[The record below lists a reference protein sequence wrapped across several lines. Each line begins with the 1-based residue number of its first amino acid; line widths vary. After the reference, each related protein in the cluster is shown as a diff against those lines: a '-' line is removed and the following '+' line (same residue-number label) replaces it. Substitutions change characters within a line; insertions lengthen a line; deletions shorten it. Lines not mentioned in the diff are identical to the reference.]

1 MKLAKIHIKNFRS
14 IQNSEIRFD
23 EITALVGEN
32 NAGKSAILRAINA
45 IFNYSLEQPY
55 FIDNTHQYAPKTTT
69 TIVLYFQDFSL
80 EKYFDIC
87 NADQLKLCFKYSYSK
102 TKRGRS
108 LYFDTANGK
117 INADPY
123 MEALKQDIGYIYI
136 PANRGQSDLI
146 WSEQSIFTQLVS
158 HYLEEYTKNKD
169 LLSNKVIDV
178 SKQIYNQILRRL
190 GKELTELHV
199 LDNDASYD
207 VNFINNLDYSIYL
220 DKLSIFIKDHDITF
234 PALEYG
240 SGINSLT
247 VIALYRLLIKNSSS
261 SVILG
266 IEEPESHLHPQA
278 QKQFISSLLLN
289 RKDYENQAILATHST
304 VIIDALQHQNIVLVR
319 KVTDPKRGYKT
330 ITSQLPE
337 NFWNIHHINDYKHY
351 VYFQYRNSDFF
362 FAKYVIITESSTD
375 AQVVESLIKD
385 SLKDKMYSVSILN
398 LTGVQNLRYPY
409 YLLKDLNIPFTVI
422 VDKDFFL
429 PYLHDSLDRS
439 RDANYL
445 PLYKVK
451 AKRNDLVINSCWP
464 NEKIKE
470 LDEYLNKSYSSL
482 FDYLKTYSFCTM
494 EYSLEMDL
502 IAKSS
507 QARDMYYDHFNLNG
521 GNRNLYNLLH
531 KKDAVKNP
539 TLLMNIFLNVTPSN
553 RPYSY
558 KKIRKYLIEEI
569 NKYIE

>member
-1 MKLAKIHIKNFRS
+1 M
-14 IQNSEIRFD
+14 
-23 EITALVGEN
+23 
-32 NAGKSAILRAINA
+32 
-45 IFNYSLEQPY
+45 
-55 FIDNTHQYAPKTTT
+55 
-69 TIVLYFQDFSL
+69 
-80 EKYFDIC
+80 
-87 NADQLKLCFKYSYSK
+87 
-102 TKRGRS
+102 
-108 LYFDTANGK
+108 
-117 INADPY
+117 
-123 MEALKQDIGYIYI
+123 
-136 PANRGQSDLI
+136 
-146 WSEQSIFTQLVS
+146 
-158 HYLEEYTKNKD
+158 
-169 LLSNKVIDV
+169 
-178 SKQIYNQILRRL
+178 
-190 GKELTELHV
+190 
-199 LDNDASYD
+199 
-207 VNFINNLDYSIYL
+207 
-220 DKLSIFIKDHDITF
+220 
-234 PALEYG
+234 
-240 SGINSLT
+240 
-247 VIALYRLLIKNSSS
+247 
-261 SVILG
+261 ILG

-278 QKQFISSLLLN
+278 QKQSEDETQ
-289 RKDYENQAILATHST
+289 DYENQAILATHST

-439 RDANYL
+439 RDVNYL
-445 PLYKVK
+445 PLYKDK

-464 NEKIKE
+464 NEKIEE
-470 LDEYLNKSYSSL
+470 LDVNLNKSYSSL
-482 FDYLKTYSFCTM
+482 FDYLRTYSFCTM
-494 EYSLEMDL
+494 EYCLEMDL

-521 GNRNLYNLLH
+521 DDRNLYNLLH

-539 TLLMNIFLNVTPSN
+539 TLLMKIFLKVTPSN

-569 NKYIE
+569 NNYIE